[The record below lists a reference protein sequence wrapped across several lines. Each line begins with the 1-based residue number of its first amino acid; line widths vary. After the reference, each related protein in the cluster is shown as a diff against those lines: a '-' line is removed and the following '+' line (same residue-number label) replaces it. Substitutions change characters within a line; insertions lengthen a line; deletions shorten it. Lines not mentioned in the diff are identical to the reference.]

1 MRIRRKHNPTGITSL
16 NYDVL
21 KNESI
26 VTTGY
31 NCKIQIKLGIWITI
45 KKYWI
50 NVFVKKMDNNY

>member
-1 MRIRRKHNPTGITSL
+1 MKIRRKYFPTGITSL

-26 VTTGY
+26 VTIGY
-31 NCKIQIKLGIWITI
+31 DCKIQIKLGIWITV

-50 NVFVKKMDNNY
+50 NVFVKKLDNNY